1 MANKKNMTIPMETED
16 RPIQSLK
23 TQLSLITIMKEV
35 GMITIMGE
43 ILILEPTLK
52 RLRLSIMS
60 KEEGMSM
67 NMKIM
72 AMILILKQTL
82 RLT

>member
-1 MANKKNMTIPMETED
+1 MANKRNMTIPMETED

-23 TQLSLITIMKEV
+23 TPLSLIIIIIEV
-35 GMITIMGE
+35 GMITIMGK
-43 ILILEPTLK
+43 ILILKPTLK

-60 KEEGMSM
+60 KEVGMS
-67 NMKIM
+67 MKIM

-82 RLT
+82 RPT

>member
-1 MANKKNMTIPMETED
+1 MANKRNMTIPMETED

-23 TQLSLITIMKEV
+23 TPLSLIIIIKEV
-35 GMITIMGE
+35 GMITIMGK

-60 KEEGMSM
+60 KEVGM

-82 RLT
+82 RPT

>member
-1 MANKKNMTIPMETED
+1 MANKRNMTIPMETED

-23 TQLSLITIMKEV
+23 TPLSLIIIIIEV
-35 GMITIMGE
+35 GMITIMGK

-60 KEEGMSM
+60 KEVGMS
-67 NMKIM
+67 MKIM

-82 RLT
+82 RPT

>member
-1 MANKKNMTIPMETED
+1 MANKRNMTIPMETED

-23 TQLSLITIMKEV
+23 TPLSLIIIIIEV
-35 GMITIMGE
+35 GMITIMGK

-60 KEEGMSM
+60 KEVGMS
-67 NMKIM
+67 MKIM
-72 AMILILKQTL
+72 AMIVVLKQTL
-82 RLT
+82 RPT

>member
-16 RPIQSLK
+16 RQIQSLK
-23 TQLSLITIMKEV
+23 TPLSLIIIMREV
-35 GMITIMGE
+35 GMITIMEE

-52 RLRLSIMS
+52 RQRLSIMS

>member
-1 MANKKNMTIPMETED
+1 MANKRNMTIPMETED

-23 TQLSLITIMKEV
+23 TPLSLIIIIKEV
-35 GMITIMGE
+35 GMITIMGK

-60 KEEGMSM
+60 KEVGMS
-67 NMKIM
+67 MKIM

-82 RLT
+82 RPT